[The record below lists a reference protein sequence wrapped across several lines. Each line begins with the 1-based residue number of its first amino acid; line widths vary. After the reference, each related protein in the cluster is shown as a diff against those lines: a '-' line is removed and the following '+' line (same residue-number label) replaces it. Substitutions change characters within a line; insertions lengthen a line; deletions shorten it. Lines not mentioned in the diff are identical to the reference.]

1 MDFDPGTYRLD
12 DLVVEIATSCDHHSS
27 RLLISR
33 SASSDESMTIG
44 DISEAVLKAYYTVSK
59 KMFLFYIL
67 NWLNGA
73 FNHLPR

>member
-1 MDFDPGTYRLD
+1 MYLYLNLD
-12 DLVVEIATSCDHHSS
+12 QTATSC
-27 RLLISR
+27 LLTNQLVDR
-33 SASSDESMTIG
+33 PMTKGEMLVKFIQ
-44 DISEAVLKAYYTVSK
+44 ISEAVFEKCTTVSK